1 MKIIKEQVFSFSER
15 NKPLEGLTIS
25 EDLKC
30 NQKAS
35 VFSLGDHTDI
45 SKESYSS
52 ESFLFC
58 LYGKGR
64 VSSQDMKKGEA
75 LIIKEGQLVSKE
87 TEQGFLYFEMQYRKD
102 NSVVNEKIKKG
113 EIFQL
118 KDLLPYQE
126 DKIINLDVIKT
137 DKVKFALISMAKGT
151 SLDAHRAPG
160 EALLFVLDGKATLTY
175 EGKDFILT
183 EGDNFSFAKGGLH
196 AITADSDFKFALLL
210 EL

>member
-1 MKIIKEQVFSFSER
+1 MKIIKGQVFSFSKR
-15 NKPLEGLTIS
+15 NKPLDGLTIS
-25 EDLKC
+25 EDLRC
-30 NQKAS
+30 GQKAS
-35 VFSLGDHTDI
+35 VFSLGSHTDI

-52 ESFLFC
+52 ESFLLC
-58 LYGKGR
+58 LDGKGKL
-64 VSSQDMKKGEA
+64 SSLDMKKGDAVFIE
-75 LIIKEGQLVSKE
+75 EEQLVSKK
-87 TEQGFLYFEMQYRKD
+87 TEQGFLYFEMQYRKE
-102 NSVVNEKIKKG
+102 NSVVNERIKKG

-126 DKIINLDVIKT
+126 DKIINLDILKT
-137 DKVKFALISMAKGT
+137 DKVKLALISMAKGT

-196 AITADSDFKFALLL
+196 AIAADSDFKFALLL